1 MLLLLLLLLPN
12 LLPTSPLLSYRLST
26 RLLDFALALASTES
40 LLIPTSSQLRPLLV
54 CLGTG
59 SKQALTG
66 RANLVCPWSNRRFR
80 EVHPDPC
87 TSCKTSSAVLL
98 LSSNRL
104 HPFANSCI
112 CFLGSNSN

>member
-12 LLPTSPLLSYRLST
+12 LLPASPLLSYRLST

-40 LLIPTSSQLRPLLV
+40 LLIPTSSQLRPFLV
-54 CLGTG
+54 CFGTG

-87 TSCKTSSAVLL
+87 TSSILTEPVPPILPSAFPTSHRRVFAETKTNV
-98 LSSNRL
+98 
-104 HPFANSCI
+104 
-112 CFLGSNSN
+112 

>member
-1 MLLLLLLLLPN
+1 MLLLHLLLPN

-40 LLIPTSSQLRPLLV
+40 LLIPTLSQLRPLPV

-66 RANLVCPWSNRRFR
+66 RTYLVCPWSNRRFR

-87 TSCKTSSAVLL
+87 TSSILTEPVPPILPSAIPTSHRRVSAETTTNV
-98 LSSNRL
+98 
-104 HPFANSCI
+104 
-112 CFLGSNSN
+112 